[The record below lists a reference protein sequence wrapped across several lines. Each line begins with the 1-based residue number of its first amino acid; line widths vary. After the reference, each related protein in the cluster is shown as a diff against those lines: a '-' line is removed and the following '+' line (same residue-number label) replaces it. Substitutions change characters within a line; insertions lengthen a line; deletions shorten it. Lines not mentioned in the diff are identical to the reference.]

1 MRGFVNKYT
10 LTWYWVSKSQPCRE
24 QSTIAGLI
32 AGWCGHVTRD
42 TCVWCVTLR
51 RRARQCWGRRSV
63 YGSYK
68 NWRWRSGDGISKSDW
83 GYHSVQAQH
92 GPSRHAGHVWWYC
105 TQRRP
110 LYQVRNYCEWV
121 LIQVTWCWVFTN
133 KRLWGT
139 SQQNHHFLQVLYNI
153 VKYCQTYLAC
163 LAKTKYKMRTRICG
177 AAAGKCEDWRWC

>member
-1 MRGFVNKYT
+1 MIST
-10 LTWYWVSKSQPCRE
+10 LIWYRVLKSQPCRE

-51 RRARQCWGRRSV
+51 RRARQCDGRRSV

-68 NWRWRSGDGISKSDW
+68 NWRWRSDDGISKSDW

-92 GPSRHAGHVWWYC
+92 GPSRHAGYVWWYC

-110 LYQVRNYCEWV
+110 LS
-121 LIQVTWCWVFTN
+121 I
-133 KRLWGT
+133 KRLLWTKQVVRSPDDGLLVGKGL
-139 SQQNHHFLQVLYNI
+139 LQALYNI
-153 VKYCQTYLAC
+153 VKYCQLFSTSLAC
-163 LAKTKYKMRTRICG
+163 LAKAKYKMRTRICG

>member
-10 LTWYWVSKSQPCRE
+10 ITWYWVSKSQPCRE

-32 AGWCGHVTRD
+32 AVWCGHVTRD

-92 GPSRHAGHVWWYC
+92 GPSRHAGLVWWYC

-110 LYQVRNYCEWV
+110 LLSKKLLWMGVKTSHLMLSLHKQEALRNLATKPPLSASIVQHCQI
-121 LIQVTWCWVFTN
+121 LSNISCMPGQN
-133 KRLWGT
+133 K
-139 SQQNHHFLQVLYNI
+139 I
-153 VKYCQTYLAC
+153 
-163 LAKTKYKMRTRICG
+163 
-177 AAAGKCEDWRWC
+177 